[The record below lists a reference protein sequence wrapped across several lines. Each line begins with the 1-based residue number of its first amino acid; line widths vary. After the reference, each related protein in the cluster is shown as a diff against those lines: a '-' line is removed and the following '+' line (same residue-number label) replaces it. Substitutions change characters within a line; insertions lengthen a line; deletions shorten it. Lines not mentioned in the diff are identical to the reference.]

1 MVKKKAAKKPV
12 KKIIKKAVKKKNIKK
27 KTLKNKAVKKKTV
40 KKKAAKKK
48 TTAKKRSKTKKART
62 FSGKNS
68 LTLDSGKE
76 VLQIAMMESP
86 ELAVSEP
93 EPMNPKKSPKPNFK
107 FKKIKNQ
114 NKKALKKGTSPDKYF
129 ILCNGKRLKNIKELA
144 EVMEEI
150 EDHVFNH
157 HVTHDKND
165 FARWVHDV
173 FEDTDLAQKLA
184 GVKDKRHVQFIIY
197 KHITH
202 KLW

>member
-1 MVKKKAAKKPV
+1 M
-12 KKIIKKAVKKKNIKK
+12 
-27 KTLKNKAVKKKTV
+27 
-40 KKKAAKKK
+40 
-48 TTAKKRSKTKKART
+48 
-62 FSGKNS
+62 
-68 LTLDSGKE
+68 
-76 VLQIAMMESP
+76 
-86 ELAVSEP
+86 
-93 EPMNPKKSPKPNFK
+93 
-107 FKKIKNQ
+107 
-114 NKKALKKGTSPDKYF
+114 KKGTSPDKYF

-150 EDHVFNH
+150 EDHVFSH